1 MNKKIPFKPESV
13 LYFGPFEVTSS
24 SMRSPGCFPTVW
36 KKVRGCRALVSI
48 CWLLCRHSADQL
60 IPDPLNGCRWG
71 GGGGPGH
78 VTQSLSL
85 VKLGL
90 RNLEVCLGST
100 SCCPP
105 IPPTH
110 SHSSMRHGGNI
121 THGNHPLTFSASS
134 KDATGTKDLNWTF
147 HGFDIQSFSRLL
159 VLSE

>member
-105 IPPTH
+105 IPPHTVTPPCVTGGT
-110 SHSSMRHGGNI
+110 SHMETIRSPFLHLPKTRLEPKISTGLSTGLTSS
-121 THGNHPLTFSASS
+121 L
-134 KDATGTKDLNWTF
+134 
-147 HGFDIQSFSRLL
+147 
-159 VLSE
+159 